1 MQKSKQVICARS
13 CQSFSHDALHS
24 WINSVKGAGA
34 GLQYYLVSDCFVS
47 PHCFSF
53 GFIQDAISARTKFQK
68 LQFFKCP
75 LTLKVSLLC

>member
-53 GFIQDAISARTKFQK
+53 GLIQDAISARTKFQK